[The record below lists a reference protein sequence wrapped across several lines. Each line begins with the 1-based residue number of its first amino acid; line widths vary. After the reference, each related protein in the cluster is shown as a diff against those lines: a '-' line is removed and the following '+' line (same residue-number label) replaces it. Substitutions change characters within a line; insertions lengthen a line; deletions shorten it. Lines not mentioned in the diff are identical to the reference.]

1 MPKAPTDSVPQTD
14 SNGPADAV
22 DLQTLVRL
30 FYNDSPEDL
39 ASFESVAA
47 KSMPQEYRQLL
58 DHHSHMT
65 ITVESFYG
73 SSVDVTVFRTATDRQ
88 WYGREISLVSQD
100 SGKTVQYGIV
110 RLRPKLLQ
118 SDVWQEI
125 EAGRTP
131 LGQVLIRH
139 NVFRQVELVALWKVV
154 AGPALA
160 KRLEVEPDAI
170 TYGRTARIFCDGEPA
185 IELLEIVA
193 PV

>member
-1 MPKAPTDSVPQTD
+1 MPKAPTDSVHPTD

-30 FYNDSPEDL
+30 FYDDSPEDL

-47 KSMPQEYRQLL
+47 ETMPREYRQLL

-73 SSVDVTVFRTATDRQ
+73 SSVDVTVFRTATDNQ
-88 WYGREISLVSQD
+88 WYGREISLVSQG

-110 RLRPKLLQ
+110 RLRPPLLQ
-118 SDVWQEI
+118 SGVWQEI
-125 EAGRTP
+125 EAGKTP

-154 AGPALA
+154 AGPSLA
-160 KRLEVEPDAI
+160 RRLEVESGAI

>member
-1 MPKAPTDSVPQTD
+1 MSKAPTDSVHSTD
-14 SNGPADAV
+14 SSGPADAV
-22 DLQTLVRL
+22 DLHTLLRL
-30 FYNDSPEDL
+30 FYDDSPDEL
-39 ASFESVAA
+39 ASFEAVTADE
-47 KSMPQEYRQLL
+47 MPTEYRLLL

-73 SSVDVTVFRTATDRQ
+73 SSVDVTVFRTTTDPQ
-88 WYGREISLVSQD
+88 WYGREISLVTQEG
-100 SGKTVQYGIV
+100 GKTVQYGIV
-110 RLRPKLLQ
+110 RLRPQLLQ

-125 EAGRTP
+125 EAGNTP

-154 AGPALA
+154 AGSALA
-160 KRLEVEPDAI
+160 RLLEVAPGTT

-185 IELLEIVA
+185 IELLEIVS

>member
-1 MPKAPTDSVPQTD
+1 MSKPPTDSAHSAD
-14 SNGPADAV
+14 SV

-30 FYNDSPEDL
+30 FYGQTPDEL
-39 ASFESVAA
+39 GCFESVTAA
-47 KSMPQEYRQLL
+47 EMSPTYRDLL

-65 ITVESFYG
+65 IAVESFCG
-73 SSVDVTVFRTATDRQ
+73 SKVDVTVFRAIKDSH
-88 WYGREISLVSQD
+88 WYGREISLVSKA

-110 RLRPKLLQ
+110 RLRPQLLQ

-125 EAGRTP
+125 EAGQTP
-131 LGQVLIRH
+131 LGQVLIDH
-139 NVFRQVELVALWKVV
+139 NVFRQVERVALWKVV
-154 AGPALA
+154 AGEALA
-160 KRLEVEPDAI
+160 ARLQMPPGEV

>member
-1 MPKAPTDSVPQTD
+1 MSKAPTDSVHSTD
-14 SNGPADAV
+14 SSGPADAV
-22 DLQTLVRL
+22 DLHTLVRL
-30 FYNDSPEDL
+30 FYDDSPYEL
-39 ASFESVAA
+39 ASFEAVAA
-47 KSMPQEYRQLL
+47 DTMPTQYRQLL

-73 SSVDVTVFRTATDRQ
+73 SSVDVTVFRTTTDPQ
-88 WYGREISLVSQD
+88 WYGREISLVTQN
-100 SGKTVQYGIV
+100 GGQTVQYGIV
-110 RLRPKLLQ
+110 RLRPQLLQ
-118 SDVWQEI
+118 SEVWQEI
-125 EAGRTP
+125 EAGKTP

-154 AGPALA
+154 AGPSLA
-160 KRLEVEPDAI
+160 KRLEVEPGAL